1 MQLNANYLNKFEK
14 SEHIISKMKY
24 KGPKITNFNQS
35 RRRLGK
41 KPNLEKLLNPK
52 SPLDSQKNK

>member
-1 MQLNANYLNKFEK
+1 MQQNANSLNKFEK
-14 SEHIISKMKY
+14 SEHIISEMKY

-41 KPNLEKLLNPK
+41 NLTWRNY
-52 SPLDSQKNK
+52 